1 MLSFILKFSP
11 PDGELQLQSS
21 RLLPLSSSTTYVATS
36 RKQSES
42 FLSLIQL
49 NRSHEEFVHEGSR
62 YNLIFLGTVMVSPP
76 PTPALEGL
84 ASSYLVSPS
93 SLVADGPAGSGV
105 VSLDGDEFISSDA
118 FVISSITIETIS
130 WVLGLIAGVQGSGTS
145 LPSALGLWT
154 STTALIFGLFPWVF
168 PMMQG
173 DGVGHLL
180 PHFLSSVPL

>member
-42 FLSLIQL
+42 LLSLIQL

-62 YNLIFLGTVMVSPP
+62 YNLIFLGAVMVSPP

-84 ASSYLVSPS
+84 DSSYPVCPS
-93 SLVADGPAGSGV
+93 SLVAGDPVGSGV
-105 VSLDGDEFISSDA
+105 ASLDGDEFISGDA
-118 FVISSITIETIS
+118 FVISSVTTDTIS
-130 WVLGLIAGVQGSGTS
+130 
-145 LPSALGLWT
+145 
-154 STTALIFGLFPWVF
+154 
-168 PMMQG
+168 
-173 DGVGHLL
+173 
-180 PHFLSSVPL
+180 